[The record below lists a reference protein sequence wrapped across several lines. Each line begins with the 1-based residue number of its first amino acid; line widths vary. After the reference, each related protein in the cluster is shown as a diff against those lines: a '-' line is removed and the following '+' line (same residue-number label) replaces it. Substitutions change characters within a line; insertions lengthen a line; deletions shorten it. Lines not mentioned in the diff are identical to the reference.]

1 MRMNTHDDPIEVLP
15 SRLPTD
21 EEKYFSERAYK
32 EIVESIPRI
41 EDVAKFLIGATATT
55 SGLYLA
61 AFKLARGDTT
71 VAEPLWFLPF
81 VCWALSLAA
90 LVLVLFPFRY
100 ETGQQV
106 PQSWKEAYRWA
117 RDRKYRWLAVGTCF
131 FIAGIF
137 AAGYPFAK

>member
-1 MRMNTHDDPIEVLP
+1 MRMNTHDDPIEELP

-61 AFKLARGDTT
+61 AFKLARGEKI

-81 VCWALSLAA
+81 LCWAFSLAA
-90 LVLVLFPFRY
+90 LVLVLLPGRY
-100 ETGQQV
+100 EAGRDV
-106 PQSWKEAYRWA
+106 PRSWKDAYRQA
-117 RDRKYRWLAVGTCF
+117 RDRKYRRLAIGTVL
-131 FIAGIF
+131 FIAGTF
-137 AAGYPFAK
+137 AAAFPFIK

>member
-1 MRMNTHDDPIEVLP
+1 MNTHDDPIKELP

-32 EIVESIPRI
+32 EIVESIARI
-41 EDVAKFLIGATATT
+41 EEVAKFLIGATATT

-71 VAEPLWFLPF
+71 VAEPLWFVPF
-81 VCWALSLAA
+81 GCWALSLTA
-90 LVLVLFPFRY
+90 LVLVLFPGRY
-100 ETGQQV
+100 ETGRDV
-106 PQSWKEAYRWA
+106 PQSWKDAYRRA

-137 AAGYPFAK
+137 AAAFPFTK